1 MFMQN
6 KRLTT
11 YQQKRDFSKTPEPK
25 GEEKLE
31 KQKGL
36 IFVIQKHAASHL
48 HYDFRLEMDGILKSW
63 ALPKG
68 PSLNPQDKRLA
79 IETEDHP
86 LSYKDFEGVIPKE
99 QYGGGTVLV
108 WDHGTYDCFSSQE
121 DYKKGHLV
129 VILKGQKLKG
139 KFTLQR
145 FKKKDKPQW
154 LLIKA
159 HDEYEN
165 SNYDVT
171 FDNKSTISGKT
182 LKEINPE
189 APDD

>member
-1 MFMQN
+1 MPN
-6 KRLTT
+6 KKLTT

-25 GEEKLE
+25 GKEESA

-48 HYDFRLEMDGILKSW
+48 HYDFRLEMDGVLKSW

-68 PSLNPQDKRLA
+68 PSLNPHDKRLA
-79 IETEDHP
+79 VETEDHP
-86 LSYKDFEGVIPKE
+86 YSYKDFEGIIPKE

-108 WDHGTYDCFSSQE
+108 WDNGTYGSSSPLE

-129 VILKGQKLKG
+129 INLKGQKLQG

-145 FKKKDKPQW
+145 FRNGNKPQW
-154 LLIKA
+154 LLIKM
-159 HDEYEN
+159 HDEYED
-165 SNYDVT
+165 SSYDVT
-171 FDNKSTISGKT
+171 LDNKSVISGKT

-189 APDD
+189 AADD